1 MMLKV
6 IRSEADHRAALD
18 RVSALFDAEP
28 GTPEANELEVL
39 AVLVSDYEAKRYAIR
54 RPTAVESFTYA
65 VERSGADAS
74 KVERWTSLDA
84 LEWALASGNTRK
96 DLEPLIGGDGRV
108 SEVLAGKRRLSRAM
122 VLRLHAALAIPLE
135 ILLREPKAPTK
146 STVKRSL
153 LVPASKT
160 RKVTTAAASA
170 PRAKATREATR
181 EAVSVVFRIAKP
193 KREAARARPVSATT
207 DGRGSKRG

>member
-54 RPTAVESFTYA
+54 RPTAIESFAYA
-65 VERSGADAS
+65 VERSGANAS

-84 LEWALASGNTRK
+84 LEWALASGKTRK

-135 ILLREPKAPTK
+135 ILLREPRALSKSCVNRAP
-146 STVKRSL
+146 L
-153 LVPASKT
+153 APAPKT
-160 RKVTTAAASA
+160 RKSKVEVALRRLTTQAREVAVVVFGRAKTKQVA
-170 PRAKATREATR
+170 PRARA
-181 EAVSVVFRIAKP
+181 SG
-193 KREAARARPVSATT
+193 AA
-207 DGRGSKRG
+207 DGRGFKRG

>member
-6 IRSEADHRAALD
+6 IRSEAEHRAALD

-28 GTPEANELEVL
+28 GTPEACELEVL

-54 RPTAVESFTYA
+54 RPTAVESFAYA

-74 KVERWTSLDA
+74 KVERWTALDA
-84 LEWALASGNTRK
+84 LKWALASGKSRK

-108 SEVLAGKRRLSRAM
+108 SEVLSGKRRLSRAM

-135 ILLREPKAPTK
+135 ILLREPRALSK
-146 STVKRSL
+146 SAVRHAL
-153 LVPASKT
+153 LVPASKI
-160 RKVTTAAASA
+160 RKTTSRALRAKSREPVTVTVRIS
-170 PRAKATREATR
+170 KATRE
-181 EAVSVVFRIAKP
+181 SK
-193 KREAARARPVSATT
+193 PVSTTNTAT
-207 DGRGSKRG
+207 DARGLKRG